1 MTREEAK
8 TEIATQCGTEVESTR
23 DNNPWCKFRNF
34 LFDTNLL
41 GTEGSGNKK
50 TGFYFYSNVGW
61 DEKQVIGPW
70 FRALLSNNGFAE
82 ADYQVRT
89 NRQNAAVE
97 GHVADFYLGIDWENP
112 TTDDFSRIRELY
124 KRLQKFQDEVWPD
137 DEGER
142 NRQIQ
147 EYNREHRDDI
157 RAYIAERTRSS
168 GNGDLQTANSDSND
182 SADKTQEESD
192 EFLSRNLI
200 YFGAPGTGKSHKL
213 KEQVDTYFANRDRC
227 ERVTFYPTY
236 SYAQFVGC
244 YKPVMKPAD
253 GGKEEIT
260 YEFVPGPFLRMLVK
274 ALEKPNENHCLV
286 IEEINRANAA
296 AVFGDVFQL
305 LDRGSDGVSE
315 YEVAAS
321 EDVKRFL
328 QEKFKDCSP
337 SKDDDPE
344 ESKKRNPLNF
354 LKVAFKKDAKGNDT
368 KDWDSCRLHI
378 PSNMYIWATM
388 NSADQ
393 GVFPMDTAFKRR
405 WEFEYIDI
413 DNGSADCERWS
424 IDGKYGYKWDAVRR
438 LLNGLLSLH
447 RVNEDKLLGA
457 HFVKPE
463 KDTATVSEKSF
474 KSKVLMYL
482 WEDAARMC
490 RRQMFGDI
498 GTYSALLEAWD
509 KNGVGIF
516 SNDPELEKLKDAA
529 DTKKIFDE
537 LLTVES
543 TQPKSDEQTKSD
555 DESASEPAP

>member
-124 KRLQKFQDEVWPD
+124 KRLQKFQEEVWPD

-213 KEQVDTYFANRDRC
+213 KEQVDTYFANRDRY

-244 YKPVMKPAD
+244 YKPVMKPAN

-321 EDVKRFL
+321 EDVKSFL

-368 KDWDSCRLHI
+368 KEWDSCRLRI

-405 WEFEYIDI
+405 WTFKYFQIDESDEDVEKRI
-413 DNGSADCERWS
+413 IGTNSTYQWTSNDSMKRWNN
-424 IDGKYGYKWDAVRR
+424 VRKFVNR
-438 LLNGLLSLH
+438 LLTLFK
-447 RVNEDKLLGA
+447 VNEDKLMGPW
-457 HFVKPE
+457 FVQPE
-463 KDTATVSEKSF
+463 SGDKISAEQF
-474 KSKVLMYL
+474 ESKVLMYL

-490 RRQMFGDI
+490 RQKMFPNSV
-498 GTYSALLEAWD
+498 TSYSELITEWR
-509 KNGVGIF
+509 KHGVGIF
-516 SNDPELEKLKDAA
+516 DHLMGDNQIGGKDKNTDNSATKLWGALDM
-529 DTKKIFDE
+529 
-537 LLTVES
+537 
-543 TQPKSDEQTKSD
+543 PKQQQ
-555 DESASEPAP
+555 